1 MRNYLTFNGTDL
13 RDFGVYITGSGTF
26 NAPEREYSEI
36 AIPGRNGSLIGN
48 EKRLANIEVT
58 YPAFIYSDFKRQ
70 LGALR
75 AFLLS
80 QIGFHKLQ
88 DSYHPDEYRLALF
101 RGPIDVE
108 PVAKLNAGQ
117 FDLVFNC
124 RPQRFLTSGDTVT
137 TLTASGT
144 IVNPTSFDAQ
154 PHLRVYGTGSVT
166 FGGTTITIT
175 SADGYTD
182 IDCALMEAYK
192 GAVSKNDCI
201 ELSDNDFPVIP
212 AGENTVTL
220 SGVTSVEI
228 TPRWWTL

>member
-36 AIPGRNGSLIGN
+36 TIPGRNGSLIGN
-48 EKRLANIEVT
+48 EKRLTNIPVT
-58 YPAFIYSDFKRQ
+58 YPAFIYKDFKRQ

-108 PVAKLNAGQ
+108 PTAKLNAGQ

-124 RPQRFLTSGDTVT
+124 RPQRFLASGDTVVT
-137 TLTASGT
+137 MTETST

-154 PHLRVYGTGSVT
+154 PFLRVYGTGSVT

-175 SADGYTD
+175 AADEYTD

-201 ELSDNDFPVIP
+201 ELSDNDFPVLT

-228 TPRWWTL
+228 TPRWWTI

>member
-1 MRNYLTFNGTDL
+1 MRNYLTFNGVDL

-36 AIPGRNGSLIGN
+36 TIPGRNGSLIGN
-48 EKRLANIEVT
+48 EKRLANIPVT
-58 YPAFIYSDFKRQ
+58 YPAFIYKDFKRQ
-70 LGALR
+70 SGALR

-80 QIGFHKLQ
+80 QIGYCKLQ

-175 SADGYTD
+175 DADGYTD
-182 IDCALMEAYK
+182 IDCALMEAFK

-201 ELSDNDFPVIP
+201 ELSDNDFPVLP
-212 AGENTVTL
+212 AGTNTVTL
-220 SGVTSVEI
+220 DGVSAVEI